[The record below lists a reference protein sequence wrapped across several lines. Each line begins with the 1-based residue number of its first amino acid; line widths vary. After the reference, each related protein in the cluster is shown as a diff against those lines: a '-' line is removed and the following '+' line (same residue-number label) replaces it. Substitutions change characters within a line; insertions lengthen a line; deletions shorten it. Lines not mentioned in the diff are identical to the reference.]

1 MEGSDYINASFIDV
15 SSYIFSSKNHVLLRH
30 AVFLTQ
36 GYPDKKKAYI
46 ASQGATFD
54 LPVQYSSF
62 FTTCFS
68 SYLFYYCLRVPMIR
82 SYRADSGKVL
92 GDDMGVPGPHYRHAY
107 SLCRE
112 RQGQFVSY
120 NFFVSSTTTFGTS
133 ILATIMYKT
142 VVEC

>member
-1 MEGSDYINASFIDV
+1 
-15 SSYIFSSKNHVLLRH
+15 
-30 AVFLTQ
+30 
-36 GYPDKKKAYI
+36 
-46 ASQGATFD
+46 
-54 LPVQYSSF
+54 
-62 FTTCFS
+62 
-68 SYLFYYCLRVPMIR
+68 MIR

-142 VVEC
+142 VVECWILLLYLTQNYKTDTTVRYTTHGHKISLAYI